1 MDAED
6 QLIFE
11 GYSIDRSRWILRWRD
26 EAIALSRKTFDV
38 LLYLIDHRDRVV
50 GMPYSAQWLP
60 IIVLSAMFFGVLAHS
75 EGAPPEPDLA
85 ALVAQASYPLS
96 FTNGRLSGAGQAH
109 LLHELASAQFVLL
122 GESHYDHDTPLFA
135 QALYRD
141 LNGKLGFHHLVV
153 EQDPIAIEDA
163 LKAGARGNASA
174 IAEIAKRDPYLFGFA
189 SDQDLQLLADVGRL
203 DQGPDTIWG
212 LEQAQGTTR
221 YLKELIDLAGT
232 PALRAEC
239 ARLLD
244 DARKIEMD
252 RGPHGDYLSEP
263 DAYAQM
269 QTLRTHFTPAA
280 GSRAEKLL
288 DGLVISAEIYS
299 YYRRAEAGEYVGF
312 FNNTVRESLFKR
324 EFVADYTHAV
334 AHGEALPKAMFKFG
348 DVHMF
353 HGLDPVMAFPIGNF
367 AHEFAIS
374 HGLNA
379 YGIDIL
385 PLGAYAQWSDLPAW
399 LLPLLPASA
408 PNREVLI
415 DLRALRPYQR
425 LFRAKVAD
433 KDQWEFRAFINGYD
447 ALLLLPNS
455 RKADMTLTGF
465 ANPF

>member
-1 MDAED
+1 MM
-6 QLIFE
+6 
-11 GYSIDRSRWILRWRD
+11 
-26 EAIALSRKTFDV
+26 TN
-38 LLYLIDHRDRVV
+38 
-50 GMPYSAQWLP
+50 SAQLWRIGL
-60 IIVLSAMFFGVLAHS
+60 LSAAFFGALAHS
-75 EGAPPEPDLA
+75 DDTAPEPDLA
-85 ALVAQASYPLS
+85 ALVAQASYPIS
-96 FTNGRLSGAGQAH
+96 FANGRLSGAGQEH
-109 LLHELASAQFVLL
+109 LMHELSTAQFVLL

-135 QALYRD
+135 GALYRE
-141 LNGKLGFHHLVV
+141 LQAKMGFHHFVV

-163 LKAGARGNASA
+163 LKPGTRGNASA

-189 SDQDLQLLADVGRL
+189 SDQDLALLADVGRL

-221 YLKELIDLAGT
+221 YLKELRELAGT

-239 ARLLD
+239 TQLLD
-244 DARKIEMD
+244 EARKIEME

-263 DAYAQM
+263 GAYANM
-269 QTLRTHFTPAA
+269 QVLRAHFKAAA
-280 GSRAEKLL
+280 GSRAMKLL
-288 DGLVISAEIYS
+288 DGLVTSAEIYS
-299 YYRRAEAGEYVGF
+299 YYRRADAGEYVGL

-324 EFVADYTHAV
+324 EFVADYAHAV

-374 HGLNA
+374 HGLDG
-379 YGIDIL
+379 YSIDIFA
-385 PLGAYAQWSDLPAW
+385 LGTYAQWSDLPAW
-399 LLPLLPASA
+399 LLPLLPATA
-408 PNREVLI
+408 PSHEVLI
-415 DLRALRPYQR
+415 DLRALRPYQK

-447 ALLLLPNS
+447 AVLLLPNS

-465 ANPF
+465 PNPF